1 MNETPPHLV
10 VYGPPRTKKTSNR
23 IVRAGRRRY
32 VLPSEPHQRW
42 FCSALPQLKTQW
54 RRLPLAV
61 PIGVRAI
68 FYRDRATG
76 DLCNYMQALADALER
91 AGVVRN
97 DRLIGSWD
105 GSRLRKDPKCPRVE
119 LTITEL
125 DPERST

>member
-1 MNETPPHLV
+1 MSDAPAALV

-32 VLPSEPHQRW
+32 VLPSAPHQRW
-42 FCSALPQLKTQW
+42 FCAALPQLKAQW

-61 PIGVRAI
+61 PVGVRAI
-68 FYRDRATG
+68 FYRDRAVG

-91 AGVVRN
+91 AGVVKN

-105 GSRLRKDPKCPRVE
+105 GSRLRKDAAHPRVE
-119 LTITEL
+119 VTVAKL
-125 DPERST
+125 DEVSP

>member
-1 MNETPPHLV
+1 VVNDTPAQLV
-10 VYGPPRTKKTSNR
+10 VYGAPRTKKTSNR

-42 FCSALPQLKTQW
+42 FCSALPQLKAQW

-68 FYRDRATG
+68 FYRDRAAG

-91 AGVVRN
+91 AGVVKN

-105 GSRLRKDPKCPRVE
+105 GSRLRKDARHPRIEIAIDE
-119 LTITEL
+119 LTGE
-125 DPERST
+125 DA